1 MNSTFDL
8 TYHVVL
14 WSPSQKTFHVSTVL
28 DMLKRNTRVC
38 LEDKPGDFITLSFH
52 PSSAEAEGH
61 IETIKQ
67 TKNKEG

>member
-8 TYHVVL
+8 TYYVVL

-52 PSSAEAEGH
+52 PSSTEAEEH
-61 IETIKQ
+61 SETIKQ